1 MAENRA
7 RQRRRGDL
15 SQSRATLAKQ
25 ARHRRSRIDHA
36 LAVAGGEARPYL
48 DAMRMS
54 YRPALLGALL
64 LCPILAQ
71 AQQERPKKLGEFQS
85 WIAATY
91 TEGGQKICYAFTRAG
106 RSEGAN
112 RQNVMMTVTHRPN
125 ARDTVT
131 ISAGYT
137 YPRTVT
143 DVQVTV
149 GSHELPFYTAG
160 TTAAARDNA
169 AAIRAMRGGR
179 DAVAKAPGPN
189 GRGQVTDTFPLAGF
203 SAAYDAISR
212 ECPARR

>member
-1 MAENRA
+1 
-7 RQRRRGDL
+7 
-15 SQSRATLAKQ
+15 
-25 ARHRRSRIDHA
+25 
-36 LAVAGGEARPYL
+36 
-48 DAMRMS
+48 MRMFF
-54 YRPALLGALL
+54 RPALLTALL
-64 LCPILAQ
+64 LCPVLAQ

-91 TEGGQKICYAFTRAG
+91 TEGGQKICYAFARAS
-106 RSEGAN
+106 RSEGAS
-112 RQNVMMTVTHRPN
+112 RQNVMLTVTHRPA

-143 DVQVTV
+143 DVEVTV

-160 TTAAARDNA
+160 STAAARNSA
-169 AAIRAMRGGR
+169 AAIRAMRAGR

-189 GRGQVTDTFPLAGF
+189 GRGRVTDTFPLAGF

-212 ECPARR
+212 ECPVHR